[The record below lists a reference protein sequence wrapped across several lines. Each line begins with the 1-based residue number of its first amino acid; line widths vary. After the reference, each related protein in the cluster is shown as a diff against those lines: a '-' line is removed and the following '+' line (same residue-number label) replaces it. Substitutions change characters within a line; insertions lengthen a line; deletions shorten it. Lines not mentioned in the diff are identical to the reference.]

1 MKTKKTILITAS
13 VLTLSICSL
22 LPAVNVSASNQS
34 VPTEQYGN
42 SVTPRSDIKEWVY
55 KIENGKIY
63 KRLYN
68 SSTDTWL
75 TDWIYVGEYTG

>member
-22 LPAVNVSASNQS
+22 LPAVNVSASSQNIT
-34 VPTEQYGN
+34 TEQYGN
-42 SVTPRSDIKEWVY
+42 SVAPRSDIKEWVY
-55 KIENGKIY
+55 KIENGKKY

-68 SSTDTWL
+68 ASTASWE
-75 TDWIYVGEYTG
+75 TDWIYIGDV